1 LAGRFIAETEAGSP
15 HYLEG
20 SCRVVRAS
28 IRLARGDVMGASADT
43 ERALEVARE
52 AKDAQVVGPALMAR
66 ATVLVAEG
74 RPAEA
79 NALVGELL
87 TLGPKLVTA
96 LVSELG
102 AGLIGLAWL
111 VRSSGRE
118 RELLGVLANA
128 PSVPWVLAAQAIV
141 TGDFGRAEA
150 VLAEIGFRPGEA
162 YTTLRAAEELAGT
175 GRTAEAEAHLGPA
188 LDFYREVGAT
198 HYIREGEA
206 LRATLKNREPAQR
219 SRRAST

>member
-1 LAGRFIAETEAGSP
+1 EAGSP

-20 SCRVVRAS
+20 TCRVVRAS
-28 IRLARGDVMGASADT
+28 IRLARGDLVGASTDT
-43 ERALEVARE
+43 ERALEAARE

-79 NALVGELL
+79 DALVGELL

-111 VRSSGRE
+111 VRGSSRE
-118 RELLGVLANA
+118 GELLSVLATA
-128 PSVPWVLAAQAIV
+128 PSVPWVLAAQAVV
-141 TGDFGRAEA
+141 TGDFERALA
-150 VLAEIGFRPGEA
+150 VLAEIGFRPGDA
-162 YTTLRAAEELAGT
+162 YTRLRAAEELERAGRMA
-175 GRTAEAEAHLGPA
+175 GGEAHLGPA
-188 LDFYREVGAT
+188 LEFYREVGAT
-198 HYIREGEA
+198 RFVREGEA
-206 LRATLKNREPAQR
+206 LRAMLGNREPAQR
-219 SRRAST
+219 SRRASTT